1 MAEYEESVKDC
12 IEAAVDRINEL
23 KEGNQRIIL
32 KEEQLLAVKDL
43 LNGKDVLA
51 ILPTGFGKS
60 MIFTVFNFARSELL
74 NQAGKNDTTSVLV
87 ISPLKSLIED
97 QILELLS
104 MSCTTGAK
112 QRKHLRNRSDTTA
125 VHLLYCRGG
134 TRKEISRGPKRQ
146 QHQTASKPI
155 SSCSG
160 RVPHCRN
167 LDRKKVSLKLFTVHS
182 LVECDK
188 FIMILL

>member
-1 MAEYEESVKDC
+1 MAEGEESVKDC

-23 KEGNQRIIL
+23 KEGNRRIIL

-74 NQAGKNDTTSVLV
+74 NRAGKNDTTSVLV

-97 QILELLS
+97 QILELRS
-104 MSCTTGAK
+104 MSCTAEELNSGNIYEIAATPP
-112 QRKHLRNRSDTTA
+112 QFIYCTA
-125 VHLLYCRGG
+125 EEALGKKFLVVLKDNNTKLHQSLSAVVVDESHTVETW
-134 TRKEISRGPKRQ
+134 TRKR
-146 QHQTASKPI
+146 
-155 SSCSG
+155 
-160 RVPHCRN
+160 
-167 LDRKKVSLKLFTVHS
+167 
-182 LVECDK
+182 
-188 FIMILL
+188 